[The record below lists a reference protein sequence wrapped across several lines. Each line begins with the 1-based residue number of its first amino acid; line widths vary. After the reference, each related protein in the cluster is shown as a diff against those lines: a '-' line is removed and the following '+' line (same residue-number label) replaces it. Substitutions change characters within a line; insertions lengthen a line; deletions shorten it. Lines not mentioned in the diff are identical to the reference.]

1 MDYPLSHTAQV
12 RVNYFDTD
20 QMGVVWHGNYI
31 KYFEMAR
38 EELFR
43 TLGLPYSEVEKAGIM
58 MPIVDVSVEYK
69 YPAHYDEILSIETR
83 VPEPPRSRIRV
94 EYVITNA
101 QGETVVTGST
111 TLAFIDAATRR
122 PCRPPAALRQSV
134 GRLVS

>member
-1 MDYPLSHTAQV
+1 MDYPLVHTAQI

-43 TLGLPYSEVEKAGIM
+43 EAGMPYAELEKAGIM
-58 MPIVDVSVEYK
+58 MPIVDVAVEYK
-69 YPAHYDEILSIETR
+69 YPAHYDEVLSVETR
-83 VPEPPRSRIRV
+83 VAEPPRSRIRV
-94 EYVITNA
+94 EYVIANE

-111 TLAFIDAATRR
+111 TLAFIDSATRR
-122 PCRPPAALRQSV
+122 PCRPPAALR
-134 GRLVS
+134 RAAD

>member
-1 MDYPLSHTAQV
+1 MDYPLEHNAKI

-43 TLGLPYSEVEKAGIM
+43 EAGLPYSELEKSGVM
-58 MPIVDVSVEYK
+58 MPIVDVAVEYK
-69 YPAHYDEILSIETR
+69 FPAHYDEVLNVAVR
-83 VPEPPRSRIRV
+83 VAEPPRSRIRV

-101 QGETVVTGST
+101 NGEVNVTGST
-111 TLAFIDAATRR
+111 TLAFIDSATRR
-122 PCRPPAALRQSV
+122 PCRPPTALRKS
-134 GRLVS
+134 L

>member
-1 MDYPLSHTAQV
+1 MDYPLIHTAQV

-43 TLGLPYSEVEKAGIM
+43 TLGLPYSEVEKTGIM

-69 YPAHYDEILSIETR
+69 YPAHYDEVLSIETR
-83 VPEPPRSRIRV
+83 VAEPPRSRIRV
-94 EYVITNA
+94 EYVITNP

-111 TLAFIDAATRR
+111 TLAFIDSATRR
-122 PCRPPAALRQSV
+122 PCRPPAALRQT
-134 GRLVS
+134 GRLTV

>member
-1 MDYPLSHTAQV
+1 MNYPISHVAEI

-43 TLGLPYSEVEKAGIM
+43 TLGLPYAEVEKAGIM
-58 MPIVDVSVEYK
+58 MPIVDVAVEYK
-69 YPAHYDEILSIETR
+69 FPARYDEILHVETR
-83 VPEPPRSRIRV
+83 VAEPPRSRIRV
-94 EYVITNA
+94 DYVITNEA
-101 QGETVVTGST
+101 GQVNVVGHT

-122 PCRPPAALRQSV
+122 PCRPPAALRQT
-134 GRLVS
+134 GR

>member
-1 MDYPLSHTAQV
+1 MEYPIAHTAQI

-43 TLGLPYSEVEKAGIM
+43 SLGLPYAELEMAGVM
-58 MPIVDVSVEYK
+58 MPIVDVAVEYK
-69 YPAHYDEILSIETR
+69 FPAHYDEVLSVETR
-83 VPEPPRSRIRV
+83 VAEPPRSRIRV

-101 QGETVVTGST
+101 RGEVNATGST

-122 PCRPPAALRQSV
+122 PCRPPASLRKTP
-134 GRLVS
+134 VSPT

>member
-1 MDYPLSHTAQV
+1 MDYPLFHTAQV

-43 TLGLPYSEVEKAGIM
+43 TLGLPYSEVEKTGIM

-69 YPAHYDEILSIETR
+69 YPAHYDEVLSIETR
-83 VPEPPRSRIRV
+83 VQDPPRSRIRV
-94 EYVITNA
+94 EYVITNP

-111 TLAFIDAATRR
+111 TLAFIDSATRR
-122 PCRPPAALRQSV
+122 PCRPPAALRQT
-134 GRLVS
+134 GRLTV

>member
-1 MDYPLSHTAQV
+1 MDYPLIHTAQV

-43 TLGLPYSEVEKAGIM
+43 TLGLPYSEVEKTGIM

-69 YPAHYDEILSIETR
+69 YPAHYDEVLSIETR
-83 VPEPPRSRIRV
+83 VAEPPRSRIRV
-94 EYVITNA
+94 EYVITNP

-111 TLAFIDAATRR
+111 TLAFIDSATRR
-122 PCRPPAALRQSV
+122 PCRPPAALRQTSHGV
-134 GRLVS
+134 V

>member
-1 MDYPLSHTAQV
+1 MNYPISHVAEI

-43 TLGLPYSEVEKAGIM
+43 TLGLPYAEVEKAGIM
-58 MPIVDVSVEYK
+58 MPIVDVAVEYK
-69 YPAHYDEILSIETR
+69 FPARYDEILHVETR
-83 VPEPPRSRIRV
+83 VAEPPRSRIRV
-94 EYVITNA
+94 DYVITNEA
-101 QGETVVTGST
+101 GQVNVVGHT

-122 PCRPPAALRQSV
+122 PCRPPAALRPLN
-134 GRLVS
+134 RLTV

>member
-1 MDYPLSHTAQV
+1 MDYPLSHTAHV

-58 MPIVDVSVEYK
+58 MPIVDVSVAYK

-83 VPEPPRSRIRV
+83 VAEPPRSRIRV
-94 EYVITNA
+94 EYVFTNP

-111 TLAFIDAATRR
+111 TLAFIDSATRR
-122 PCRPPAALRQSV
+122 PCRPPAALRPFN
-134 GRLVS
+134 RLTV

>member
-1 MDYPLSHTAQV
+1 MDYPLAHTAHI

-43 TLGLPYSEVEKAGIM
+43 EAGLPYAELEKAGIM
-58 MPIVDVSVEYK
+58 MPIVDVAVEYK
-69 YPAHYDEILSIETR
+69 YPAHYDEVLSVETR
-83 VPEPPRSRIRV
+83 VAEPPRSRIRV
-94 EYVITNA
+94 EYVIANE

-111 TLAFIDAATRR
+111 TLAFIDSATRR
-122 PCRPPAALRQSV
+122 PCRPPAALR
-134 GRLVS
+134 RAAD

>member
-1 MDYPLSHTAQV
+1 MDYPLSHTAHV

-43 TLGLPYSEVEKAGIM
+43 EAGLPYVELEKAGIM
-58 MPIVDVSVEYK
+58 MPIVDVTVEYK
-69 YPAHYDEILSIETR
+69 YPAHYDEVLSIETR

-111 TLAFIDAATRR
+111 TLAFIDSATRR
-122 PCRPPAALRQSV
+122 PCRPPAALRQT
-134 GRLVS
+134 GRLTV

>member
-1 MDYPLSHTAQV
+1 MDYPLIHTAQV

-20 QMGVVWHGNYI
+20 QMGVVWHGNSI

-43 TLGLPYSEVEKAGIM
+43 TLGLPYSEVEKTGIM

-69 YPAHYDEILSIETR
+69 YPAHYDEVLSIETR
-83 VPEPPRSRIRV
+83 VAEPPRSRIRV
-94 EYVITNA
+94 EYVITNP

-111 TLAFIDAATRR
+111 TLAFIDSATRR
-122 PCRPPAALRQSV
+122 PCRPPAALRQTSHGV
-134 GRLVS
+134 V

>member
-1 MDYPLSHTAQV
+1 MDYPLAHTAHI

-43 TLGLPYSEVEKAGIM
+43 EAGLPYAELEKAGIM
-58 MPIVDVSVEYK
+58 MPIVDVAVEYK
-69 YPAHYDEILSIETR
+69 YPAHYDEVLSVETR
-83 VPEPPRSRIRV
+83 VAEPPRSRIRV
-94 EYVITNA
+94 EYVIANE

-111 TLAFIDAATRR
+111 TLAFIDSATRR
-122 PCRPPAALRQSV
+122 PCRPPAALRRAAV
-134 GRLVS
+134 

>member
-69 YPAHYDEILSIETR
+69 YPAHYDEVLSIETR
-83 VPEPPRSRIRV
+83 VQDPPRSRIRV
-94 EYVITNA
+94 EYVITNP

-111 TLAFIDAATRR
+111 TLAFIDSATRR
-122 PCRPPAALRQSV
+122 PCRPPAALRQT
-134 GRLVS
+134 GR

>member
-1 MDYPLSHTAQV
+1 MVYPLTHTAHV

-43 TLGLPYSEVEKAGIM
+43 EAGLPYAELEKAGIM
-58 MPIVDVSVEYK
+58 MPIVDVAVEYK

-111 TLAFIDAATRR
+111 TLAFIDSATRR
-122 PCRPPAALRQSV
+122 PCRPPAALRV
-134 GRLVS
+134 R

>member
-1 MDYPLSHTAQV
+1 MVYPLTHTAHV

-43 TLGLPYSEVEKAGIM
+43 EAGLPYAELEKAGIM
-58 MPIVDVSVEYK
+58 MPIVDVAVEYK

-101 QGETVVTGST
+101 QGETAVTGST
-111 TLAFIDAATRR
+111 TLAFIDSATRR
-122 PCRPPAALRQSV
+122 PCRPPAALRV
-134 GRLVS
+134 R

>member
-1 MDYPLSHTAQV
+1 MDYPLTHTARI

-43 TLGLPYSEVEKAGIM
+43 EAGLPYAELEKAGIM
-58 MPIVDVSVEYK
+58 MPIVDVAVEYK

-111 TLAFIDAATRR
+111 TLAFIDSTTRR
-122 PCRPPAALRQSV
+122 PCRPPAALRV
-134 GRLVS
+134 R

>member
-1 MDYPLSHTAQV
+1 MMDYPLSHTAQV

-69 YPAHYDEILSIETR
+69 YPAHYDEVLSIETR
-83 VPEPPRSRIRV
+83 VQDPPRSRIRV
-94 EYVITNA
+94 EYVITNP

-111 TLAFIDAATRR
+111 TLAFIDSATRR
-122 PCRPPAALRQSV
+122 PSRPPAALRQT
-134 GRLVS
+134 GR

>member
-1 MDYPLSHTAQV
+1 MNYPISHVAEI

-43 TLGLPYSEVEKAGIM
+43 TLGLPYAEVEKAGIM
-58 MPIVDVSVEYK
+58 MPIVDVAVEYK
-69 YPAHYDEILSIETR
+69 HPAHYDEILRVETR
-83 VPEPPRSRIRV
+83 VAEPPRSRIRV

-101 QGETVVTGST
+101 QGETVVTGRT
-111 TLAFIDAATRR
+111 TLAFIDAASRR
-122 PCRPPAALRQSV
+122 PCRPPAVLRPFN
-134 GRLVS
+134 RLTV